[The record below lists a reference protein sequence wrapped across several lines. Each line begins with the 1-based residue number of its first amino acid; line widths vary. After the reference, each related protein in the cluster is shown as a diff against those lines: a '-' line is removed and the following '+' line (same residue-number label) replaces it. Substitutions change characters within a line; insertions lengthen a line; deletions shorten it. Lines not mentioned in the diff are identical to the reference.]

1 MNVSSQAAKP
11 LDSNRLFELE
21 GRVRY
26 EANWLIY
33 ISILT
38 IVAGFAL
45 GPALAVQGV
54 LFLVLSIILK
64 VKQSRIAALLLCA
77 GAAASCLLGIM
88 NLFGHETNDVY
99 IGLAQ
104 PALALSAS
112 VLAAV
117 NAFRL
122 HRILE
127 VPMAANR
134 DYESDAYPLSG
145 RTKG

>member
-1 MNVSSQAAKP
+1 MSIRSANLDSQAPKP

-21 GRVRY
+21 DSVRY

-33 ISILT
+33 LSILT

-45 GPALAVQGV
+45 SALLVAQGV
-54 LFLVLSIILK
+54 VFLFLSIILK
-64 VKQSRIAALLLCA
+64 VKQSRSAALVLSA
-77 GAAASCLLGIM
+77 SAAASCLVGTINLLGH
-88 NLFGHETNDVY
+88 GTGDVY

-104 PALALSAS
+104 PALALLAS

-122 HRILE
+122 HQALE
-127 VPMAANR
+127 VPLAANH
-134 DYESDAYPLSG
+134 DEKSDA
-145 RTKG
+145 

>member
-1 MNVSSQAAKP
+1 VNVSSQAARP
-11 LDSNRLFELE
+11 LDSTRLFELE

-38 IVAGFAL
+38 IFAGFAL
-45 GPALAVQGV
+45 GPALVLQGV

-64 VKQSRIAALLLCA
+64 VKQSRTAALLLSA
-77 GAAASCLLGIM
+77 AAAASCLLGVM
-88 NLFGHETNDVY
+88 NLFGQEMDDVY

-104 PALALSAS
+104 PALALLAS

-117 NAFRL
+117 NAFRF

-127 VPMAANR
+127 VPIAANR
-134 DYESDAYPLSG
+134 DHESDA
-145 RTKG
+145 